1 MLDEARTAV
10 AAGLAWGAP
19 PPDAHPRLRTFEA
32 AAAALIAASGDD
44 PGREGL
50 RDTSARAAAAWG
62 FLTAGYASD
71 AADVVG
77 GAVYAADGAQLVTV
91 RDIRFYSLCEHHL
104 LPFFGVAH
112 VEYVPAGSIIGL
124 SKLARVV
131 DVYARRLQVQERLT
145 VQVAEAIDRLLRPHG
160 VRVVVEAEHLCMAMR
175 GVERP
180 GAVTT
185 TVHELGTLHGS
196 RSEPE
201 PLRS

>member
-1 MLDEARTAV
+1 MLDEARTAGV
-10 AAGLAWGAP
+10 AHLDWGAP
-19 PPDAHPRLRTFEA
+19 VPDAHPRIETFEA
-32 AAAALIAASGDD
+32 ATAALIAASGDD

-50 RDTSARAAAAWG
+50 RDTPARAAAAWD
-62 FLTAGYASD
+62 FLTAGYASE
-71 AADVVG
+71 ADEVVG
-77 GAVYAADGAQLVTV
+77 DAVFAADGAQLVTV

-145 VQVAEAIDRLLRPHG
+145 VEVADAVDRLLRPHG

-180 GAVTT
+180 GAITT
-185 TVHELGTLHGS
+185 TVHELGTLRGARSGS
-196 RSEPE
+196 
-201 PLRS
+201 LRS